1 MLAGTKATQKKY
13 LYHPHSGNRP
23 GSLLSYGPRV
33 AYSRNAGMFVQAGI
47 VIFSE
52 WPKNGLIGK

>member
-1 MLAGTKATQKKY
+1 MTGVIL
-13 LYHPHSGNRP
+13 
-23 GSLLSYGPRV
+23 

-52 WPKNGLIGK
+52 WPKWRNGPRTG